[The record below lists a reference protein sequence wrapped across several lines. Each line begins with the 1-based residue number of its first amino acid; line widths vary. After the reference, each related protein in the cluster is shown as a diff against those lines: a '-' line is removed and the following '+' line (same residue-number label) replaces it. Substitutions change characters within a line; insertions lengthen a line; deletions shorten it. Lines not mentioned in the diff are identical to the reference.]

1 MATKNTS
8 KNRVRQSN
16 APKHTL
22 RKNMVA
28 HLSKELREKY
38 NTRGISI
45 RKGDVVTIMT
55 GKFAKKSGKV
65 VEVNTNGFIFVENI
79 QLNKK
84 DGKVVPIKINPSN
97 VIITELYKDDEKR
110 FKNIKGEVNGKQR
123 K

>member
-1 MATKNTS
+1 MVTKNAS
-8 KNRVRQSN
+8 KNRVRQLN

-22 RKNMVA
+22 RKSIASHV
-28 HLSKELREKY
+28 SKELRAKY
-38 NTRGISI
+38 NIRAISI

-65 VEVNTNGFIFVENI
+65 TTVDSTGFIFIENI

-110 FKNIKGEVNGKQR
+110 FKHIKGE
-123 K
+123 

>member
-8 KNRVRQSN
+8 KNRVRQLN

-22 RKNMVA
+22 RKNMA
-28 HLSKELREKY
+28 IHLSKELRAKY
-38 NTRGISI
+38 STRSISV
-45 RKGDVVTIMT
+45 RKGDVVVIKV

-65 VEVNTNGFIFVENI
+65 TEVNTNGFIFVENI
-79 QLNKK
+79 QINKK
-84 DGKVVPIKINPSN
+84 DGKMVPVKIKPSN

-110 FKNIKGEVNGKQR
+110 FKNIKGEANGKQR